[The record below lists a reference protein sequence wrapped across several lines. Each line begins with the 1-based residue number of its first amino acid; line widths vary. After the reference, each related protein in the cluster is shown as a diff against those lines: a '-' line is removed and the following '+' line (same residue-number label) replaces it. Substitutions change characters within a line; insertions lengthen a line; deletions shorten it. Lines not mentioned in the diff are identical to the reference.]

1 MFILY
6 SAWPILGQWILPVL
20 TKVEKSKN
28 DTLLYPRVKI
38 KQSQNSS
45 TKAKSRYSGITRA
58 GVDLTV
64 L

>member
-1 MFILY
+1 VPGLF
-6 SAWPILGQWILPVL
+6 WDKWILTVL

-45 TKAKSRYSGITRA
+45 TKAKPNPDILGSPELE
-58 GVDLTV
+58 LT
-64 L
+64 